1 MLTTTQEGCII
12 NVSNTTHKGVRNIM
26 KHPTY
31 YDLIYLMDTRNIS
44 FQTLA
49 NSLKLSFNEFVDKI
63 IGKDDFTLSEG
74 QLIAMLL
81 GESLDVIFFTS
92 ACVDEDTKET
102 KLSYTKVCYGRM

>member
-1 MLTTTQEGCII
+1 
-12 NVSNTTHKGVRNIM
+12 M

-49 NSLKLSFNEFVDKI
+49 NSLKLSFNEIVDKI

-74 QLIAMLL
+74 QQIAILL
-81 GESLDVIFFTS
+81 GESLDVIFFTPL
-92 ACVDEDTKET
+92 CVDKDTKET
-102 KLSYTKVCYGRM
+102 HRESPLPEPPEPTMLCVTFSSIEEVVR

>member
-1 MLTTTQEGCII
+1 
-12 NVSNTTHKGVRNIM
+12 M

-49 NSLKLSFNEFVDKI
+49 NSLKLSFNEIVDKI

-74 QLIAMLL
+74 QQIAILL
-81 GESLDVIFFTS
+81 GESLDVIFFTPL
-92 ACVDEDTKET
+92 CVDKDTRKHIEKVRYLNHQNLLCFGRLSRLLR
-102 KLSYTKVCYGRM
+102 KLIDRVDGLII